1 MASLL
6 PASMARVAGTVRE
19 FSLAQKT
26 LALLGVAVL
35 VLGSVLL
42 TSWLTKPAYTP
53 LFSGLQ
59 AEDASIIVEQLRTDG
74 VPYEITSG
82 GSTILVPEANVYD
95 QRLKAASAGLPSE
108 STGGYSLLD
117 DMGVTSSEF
126 QQSVTYKRALEGELA
141 ATIEGMEGVKTASVQ
156 LAIPEA
162 TVFTKEKADPTA
174 SVFVETRSAAELSD
188 DQVQAIVHLTSAS
201 LEGMQA
207 KNVAVIDSRGTV
219 LSAVGVGATGSS
231 DKQASN
237 YEQRVSG
244 AVQAMLDRV
253 LGPGNASVAVA
264 ADMNNESG
272 ERLEETF
279 TTPEDAPALNEST
292 TTETYTGTGGGGAG
306 VLGPDNIAVPDGGNG
321 DGTFDSETSTRN
333 NALNKTT
340 ETTAIPAGSLNRQT
354 VSVALDA
361 EAARG
366 LDLAALTGLVNTAA
380 GIDEER
386 GDAVAVE
393 VLPFNTAGA
402 DEAAAAL
409 AEAKAAEEDA
419 RNAELLRTGFYAI
432 GAVLLVLIVVI
443 VFAVRNR
450 RQRRELIDL
459 GERPLAA
466 PFELDLPAVTPIE
479 PAPTTSSIG
488 VVLPS
493 APAPAPLP
501 PAEPAA
507 AELARNEIE
516 SLAARDPKKT
526 ADYLRDLMDEKV
538 PV

>member
-1 MASLL
+1 MATLL
-6 PASMARVAGTVRE
+6 PASMSRLAGSVRE

-26 LALLGVAVL
+26 LAVLGVAVL
-35 VLGSVLL
+35 VLGSVML

-141 ATIEGMEGVKTASVQ
+141 ATIETMEGVKTASVQ

-174 SVFVETRSAAELSD
+174 SVFVETRSAELSD

-219 LSAVGVGATGSS
+219 LSAVGVGATGSA

-253 LGPGNASVAVA
+253 VGPGNATVAVA
-264 ADMNNESG
+264 ADMNYESG

-279 TTPEDAPALNEST
+279 TTPQDAPALNEST
-292 TTETYTGTGGGGAG
+292 TTETYTGTGGGSAG
-306 VLGPDNIAVPDGGNG
+306 VLGPDNIAVPDGAGGG

-361 EAARG
+361 DAARG
-366 LDLAALTGLVNTAA
+366 LDIAALTGIVNTAA
-380 GIDEER
+380 GIDAGR

-409 AEAKAAEEDA
+409 AEAKEAEEEA

-432 GAVLLVLIVVI
+432 GAVLLVLIVAI
-443 VFAVRNR
+443 IFAVRNR

-459 GERPLAA
+459 GERPLPA

-488 VVLPS
+488 VVLP
-493 APAPAPLP
+493 PAPLP

>member
-1 MASLL
+1 
-6 PASMARVAGTVRE
+6 
-19 FSLAQKT
+19 
-26 LALLGVAVL
+26 
-35 VLGSVLL
+35 
-42 TSWLTKPAYTP
+42 
-53 LFSGLQ
+53 
-59 AEDASIIVEQLRTDG
+59 
-74 VPYEITSG
+74 
-82 GSTILVPEANVYD
+82 
-95 QRLKAASAGLPSE
+95 
-108 STGGYSLLD
+108 
-117 DMGVTSSEF
+117 
-126 QQSVTYKRALEGELA
+126 
-141 ATIEGMEGVKTASVQ
+141 
-156 LAIPEA
+156 
-162 TVFTKEKADPTA
+162 
-174 SVFVETRSAAELSD
+174 
-188 DQVQAIVHLTSAS
+188 
-201 LEGMQA
+201 
-207 KNVAVIDSRGTV
+207 
-219 LSAVGVGATGSS
+219 
-231 DKQASN
+231 
-237 YEQRVSG
+237 
-244 AVQAMLDRV
+244 MLDRV
-253 LGPGNASVAVA
+253 VGPGNATVAVA

-409 AEAKAAEEDA
+409 AEAKAAEKEA

-432 GAVLLVLIVVI
+432 GAVLLVLILVI

-466 PFELDLPAVTPIE
+466 PFELDMPAVTPIE

-488 VVLPS
+488 VVLP
-493 APAPAPLP
+493 PAPAA
-501 PAEPAA
+501 PAAPAA

>member
-6 PASMARVAGTVRE
+6 PASMSRVAGTMKE

-253 LGPGNASVAVA
+253 VGPGNATVAVA

-409 AEAKAAEEDA
+409 AEAKAAEADA

-432 GAVLLVLIVVI
+432 GAVLLVLVLVI

-493 APAPAPLP
+493 APAPVA